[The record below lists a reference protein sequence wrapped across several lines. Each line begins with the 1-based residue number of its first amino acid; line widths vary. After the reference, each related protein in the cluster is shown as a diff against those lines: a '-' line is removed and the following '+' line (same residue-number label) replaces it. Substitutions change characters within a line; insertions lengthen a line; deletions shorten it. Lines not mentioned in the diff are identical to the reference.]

1 MENIKIKADKDLY
14 SATEVNLP
22 EDWHSETR
30 TIESSM
36 HRGYFENG
44 RSFLPSDEQQFDAY
58 ESGYDIGPAFC
69 KASAKLDQ
77 THNGFPYGKASI
89 KSLLSVASRG
99 RAQRTGKGS
108 WAIDVADMFP
118 NAIVRGVDL
127 FPPPVSW
134 MPPNCVL
141 EVDDVLQEWTW
152 QQPFD
157 LIHMRI
163 LEGAFTHEESN
174 RLYKQCYESLR
185 PGGWIELLELTL
197 DLQSED
203 NNWPQDCQLKE
214 WYPLMRSAA
223 EKSGRPLDLYDRCMD
238 LVRDTGFVDIHEEIR
253 KWPIGPWP
261 RDKQLKEIGTVN
273 LEHWLAGLEGYGM
286 YLLTKFGVPKP
297 WSKEEVQVWLAQ
309 IRNGLR
315 NTNYHTCHKVKRV
328 WARKPFVDEVVLASV
343 EAEH

>member
-1 MENIKIKADKDLY
+1 MEDIKITADKDLY

-30 TIESSM
+30 TIESSL

-58 ESGYDIGPAFC
+58 ESGHITAFLVERHQSNPFFRSPVGAGLKHVLDIG
-69 KASAKLDQ
+69 
-77 THNGFPYGKASI
+77 
-89 KSLLSVASRG
+89 
-99 RAQRTGKGS
+99 TGKGS

-185 PGGWIELLELTL
+185 PGGWIELLELTP

-223 EKSGRPLDLYDRCMD
+223 EKSGRPLDLYDRCTD

-297 WSKEEVQVWLAQ
+297 WSKDEVQVWLAQ
-309 IRNGLR
+309 IRNELR
-315 NTNYHTCHKVKRV
+315 NTNYHTCHRVKRV

-343 EAEH
+343 EGEH

>member
-1 MENIKIKADKDLY
+1 M
-14 SATEVNLP
+14 
-22 EDWHSETR
+22 
-30 TIESSM
+30 
-36 HRGYFENG
+36 
-44 RSFLPSDEQQFDAY
+44 
-58 ESGYDIGPAFC
+58 
-69 KASAKLDQ
+69 
-77 THNGFPYGKASI
+77 
-89 KSLLSVASRG
+89 SL
-99 RAQRTGKGS
+99 
-108 WAIDVADMFP
+108 
-118 NAIVRGVDL
+118 AIVRGVDL

-174 RLYKQCYESLR
+174 RLYKQCYECVDQNSKAEKKNLLIFARSLR

-315 NTNYHTCHKVKRV
+315 NTNYHTCHKVLVTVFIYVNPHHANLNPENEYGQGSHSLMRLYSPRWKQSIDFLHQCFHNVGRIYRVPPSSPQNKR
-328 WARKPFVDEVVLASV
+328 SV
-343 EAEH
+343 GGTR